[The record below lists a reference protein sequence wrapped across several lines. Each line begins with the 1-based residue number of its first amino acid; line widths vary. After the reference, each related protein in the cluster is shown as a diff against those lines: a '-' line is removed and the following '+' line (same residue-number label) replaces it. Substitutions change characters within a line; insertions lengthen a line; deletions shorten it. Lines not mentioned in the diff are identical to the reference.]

1 MVINSKLYGN
11 SVVWHNLVN
20 DCLTNRVAHAYIFSG
35 TKGIGKLL
43 MAKEYIKYI
52 LKANEV
58 LSQRIDDNSFLD
70 LLYISKQD
78 KSEIGIDLI
87 RKAGDFFKHTAA
99 EGNDKFVIIDSA
111 DDLNRNAA
119 NALLKILEEPA
130 KNTYLFLISH
140 SVKKLLPTI
149 RSRCRII
156 KFSPL
161 AVKDLKLLFP
171 EYNIS
176 IMEDYIAG
184 SVGRA
189 QIVNER
195 EVVKLYERILNLVDN
210 YGIIEF
216 NNFAELITK
225 NNDQWIIVKDLLIYL
240 INRCLKF
247 ISNKHDNMM
256 ELELS
261 VFEKLA
267 NKKSVEEWFKVYD
280 ELFTMF
286 NQTDIYNLDKRQ
298 ALLISIDSIKENK
311 IQE

>member
-20 DCLTNRVAHAYIFSG
+20 DCLTNHIAHAYIFSG
-35 TKGIGKLL
+35 TQGIGKSL

-52 LKANEV
+52 LKANDV
-58 LSQRIDDNSFLD
+58 LSERIDDNSFLD

-78 KSEIGIDLI
+78 KNEIGIDSI
-87 RKAGDFFKHTAA
+87 RKAGDFFKHTAT
-99 EGNDKFVIIDSA
+99 EGNSKFVIIDSA

-140 SVKKLLPTI
+140 SVRKLLPTI

-156 KFSPL
+156 KFPPL
-161 AVKDLKLLFP
+161 TVKDLKLLSP
-171 EYNIS
+171 QYNVS

-184 SVGRA
+184 SAGRA
-189 QIVNER
+189 LIAEEK
-195 EVVKLYERILNLVDN
+195 EVIKLYERILNLVDN

-216 NNFAELITK
+216 NNFAELLTK
-225 NNDQWIIVKDLLIYL
+225 KNDQWDLVKDLLIYL

-256 ELELS
+256 EIELS
-261 VFEKLA
+261 ILEKLA

-280 ELFTMF
+280 ELLAMF
-286 NQTDIYNLDKRQ
+286 NQTDIYNLDKKQ
-298 ALLISIDSIKENK
+298 ALLISIDSIRK
-311 IQE
+311 

>member
-52 LKANEV
+52 LKANDV
-58 LSQRIDDNSFLD
+58 LSQRIDDDSFLD

-87 RKAGDFFKHTAA
+87 RKAGDFFNHTAV
-99 EGNDKFVIIDSA
+99 EGNEKFVIIDSA

-119 NALLKILEEPA
+119 NALLKFLEEPA

-161 AVKDLKLLFP
+161 TVKDLKLLFP

-195 EVVKLYERILNLVDN
+195 EIVKLYERILNLIDN

-225 NNDQWIIVKDLLIYL
+225 NNDQWMLVKDLLIYL

-261 VFEKLA
+261 VLEKLA